1 MSEKRKFLKLYPEK
15 GANWAIIEFSEHNL
29 WDGNISEMEEGDK
42 MIVEV
47 VEMTDEEVASL
58 PEFEG
63 W

>member
-1 MSEKRKFLKLYPEK
+1 MGEKRKYLKLKPTED
-15 GANWAIIEFSEHNL
+15 ANWAIVEFDEHSL
-29 WDGNISEMEEGDK
+29 WDGNISEMEVGEK

-47 VEMTDEEVASL
+47 VEMTPEELAKL